1 MDIKQ
6 KIKDNFSYFFYFYGY
21 LRYRI
26 FVALSLSLFVGLL
39 DGFGLAMFIPL
50 LQMLD
55 GTTTESGEEL
65 GNLDFIPQF
74 MESIGIGFNITSV
87 LILILIF
94 FTLKGAAQFIQ
105 GYISVIYQQFFMRE
119 IRVTNINLINSF
131 KFSEFVKTDSGRI
144 QNTFSGEVE
153 KVNLAYKT
161 FLAVSQYA
169 ALISVYLV
177 LAFVSNMSFAIM
189 VAIGG
194 AATNFIFKYL
204 YGKTKDLS
212 RKVTVQAH
220 HFQGLLIQFVAF
232 FKYLKATGFNTFF
245 GNKLINKITHIEYLQ
260 RRIGILG
267 SMLNGLR
274 EPLTILVVVV
284 VIIVQVRLLEAQLGT
299 VILSLLFLYRALTFL
314 MVLQEQWNRFLGV
327 SGSLENMQNFIGE
340 LKEGVE
346 QNGTDRFEGFSDKI
360 ALKDVSFYYG
370 ENRVIHS
377 LDLTIHK
384 NETLAIIGES
394 GSGKSTL
401 LNILAGLFPPNKGE
415 VLVDG
420 IPLRNLDLN
429 TFKKKIGYIAQ
440 EAPIFSDTV
449 YNNVT
454 FWAEKTPENHER
466 FLRAMKQASIYD
478 FLMELPDKEEE
489 LLGSNGINISGGQKQ
504 RLSIARELF
513 KDVDFLFMDEAT
525 SALDAET
532 EVAIQNNIDEL
543 KGVYTIIIIAH
554 RLSTVKNADRIVLM
568 SRGEIQAI
576 GSFQEL
582 MEKSETFRKMIRL
595 QGLETVKS
603 E

>member
-55 GTTTESGEEL
+55 GNTTESTEEL
-65 GNLDFIPQF
+65 GSLDFIPQL
-74 MESIGIGFNITSV
+74 MESMGIGFNITSV

-94 FTLKGAAQFIQ
+94 FTLKGVAQFIQ

-161 FLAVSQYA
+161 FIAVSQYA
-169 ALISVYLV
+169 ALISVYLL
-177 LAFVSNMSFAIM
+177 LAFVSNWTFAIM

-232 FKYLKATGFNTFF
+232 FKYLKATGLNTLF

-267 SMLNGLR
+267 SLLNGLR

-314 MVLQEQWNRFLGV
+314 MVLQEQWNRFLAV
-327 SGSLENMQNFIGE
+327 SGSLENMQDFIGE

-346 QNGTDRFEGFSDKI
+346 QNGKNTFERFEDNIS
-360 ALKDVSFYYG
+360 LKDVSFNYG
-370 ENRVIHS
+370 ENRVLNS
-377 LDLTIHK
+377 LNLTIHK

-401 LNILAGLFPPNKGE
+401 LNVLSGLFPPNEGE

-420 IPLRNLDLN
+420 ISLKSLDLD
-429 TFKKKIGYIAQ
+429 TFKNKIGYIAQ
-440 EAPIFSDTV
+440 EAPIFSDTI

-454 FWAEKTPENHER
+454 FWAEKTPENYDR
-466 FLRAMKQASIYD
+466 FMRAIKQASIYD

-504 RLSIARELF
+504 RLSIARELY

-532 EVAIQNNIDEL
+532 EVAIQNNIDKL
-543 KGVYTIIIIAH
+543 RGVYTIVIIAH
-554 RLSTVKNADRIVLM
+554 RLSTIKNADRIVLM
-568 SRGEIQAI
+568 SKGEIQAI

-582 MEKSETFRKMIRL
+582 MEESETFRKMIRL

>member
-1 MDIKQ
+1 MNIKQ
-6 KIKDNFSYFFYFYGY
+6 KIKNNFSYFFYFYSY
-21 LRYRI
+21 LRHRI
-26 FVALSLSLFVGLL
+26 FIALSLSLLVGLL

-55 GTTTESGEEL
+55 GNTTETGEEL
-65 GNLDFIPQF
+65 GSLDFIPQF
-74 MESIGIGFNITSV
+74 MESIGIGFTVTSV

-94 FTLKGAAQFIQ
+94 FSLKGAVQFIQ
-105 GYISVIYQQFFMRE
+105 GYVSVIYQQFFMRE

-153 KVNLAYKT
+153 KVNMAYKT
-161 FLAVSQYA
+161 FIAVSQYA
-169 ALISVYLV
+169 ALITVYLV
-177 LAFVSNMSFAIM
+177 LAFVSNWTFAIM

-204 YGKTKDLS
+204 YSKTKDLS

-232 FKYLKATGFNTFF
+232 FKYLKATGLNTFF
-245 GNKLINKITHIEYLQ
+245 GSKLINKITHIEYLQ

-267 SMLNGLR
+267 SLLNGLR

-284 VIIVQVRLLEAQLGT
+284 VIIVQVRILEAQLGT

-314 MVLQEQWNRFLGV
+314 MVLQEQWNRFLSV
-327 SGSLENMQNFIGE
+327 SGSLENMEDFIGE
-340 LKEGVE
+340 LKAGVE
-346 QNGTDRFEGFSDKI
+346 KNGENKFEKFNDKV
-360 ALKDVSFYYG
+360 ALNNVSFYYG
-370 ENRVIHS
+370 DNCVINS
-377 LDLTIHK
+377 LNLTINK
-384 NETLAIIGES
+384 YETLAIIGES

-401 LNILAGLFPPNKGE
+401 LNILSGLFPPNKGE
-415 VLVDG
+415 VLIDG
-420 IPLRNLDLN
+420 IPLTSLDLDSY
-429 TFKKKIGYIAQ
+429 KKKIGYIAQ
-440 EAPIFSDTV
+440 EAPIFSDTI

-454 FWAEKTPENHER
+454 FWAEKTPKNFSKFER
-466 FLRAMKQASIYD
+466 AIKQASIYD
-478 FLMELPDKEEE
+478 FIMQLPDKEEE

-504 RLSIARELF
+504 RLSIARELY

-543 KGVYTIIIIAH
+543 KGVYTIVIIAH

-568 SRGEIQAI
+568 SNGEIQAM

-582 MEKSETFRKMIRL
+582 MEESETFKRMIQL